1 MVEVINLNSLKEG
14 VVAEIVEVEEA
25 LFHLLGI
32 TKGMSVIV
40 LQKTVDWLIQVGYD
54 QLVLKE
60 DVVSK
65 IKVKTV
71 TI

>member
-1 MVEVINLNSLKEG
+1 MVEVMNLNRLKEG
-14 VVAEIVEVEEA
+14 VVAEIVEAEET

-40 LQKTVDWLIQVGYD
+40 LQKTVDWLIQVGSD
-54 QLVLKE
+54 QLFLKE

-71 TI
+71 NV

>member
-1 MVEVINLNSLKEG
+1 MVEIINLSKLKEG
-14 VVAEIVEVEEA
+14 VVAEIVEAEEA

-54 QLVLKE
+54 QLVLNE

-71 TI
+71 NI

>member
-1 MVEVINLNSLKEG
+1 MVEVIDLSRLKEG
-14 VVAEIVEVEEA
+14 VVAEIVESEET

-40 LQKTVDWLIQVGYD
+40 LQKTVDWLVQVGYD
-54 QLVLKE
+54 QLLLNE
-60 DVVSK
+60 DTVKK

-71 TI
+71 NI

>member
-1 MVEVINLNSLKEG
+1 MVEVINLNRLKEG
-14 VVAEIVEVEEA
+14 VVAEIVEAEEA

-54 QLVLKE
+54 QLLLKE

-71 TI
+71 NI

>member
-1 MVEVINLNSLKEG
+1 MVEVMNLDRLKEG
-14 VVAEIVEVEEA
+14 VVAEIVEAEDA

-54 QLVLKE
+54 QLTLKE

-71 TI
+71 NI

>member
-1 MVEVINLNSLKEG
+1 MAEVMNLNRLKEG
-14 VVAEIVEVEEA
+14 VVAEIVEAEEA
-25 LFHLLGI
+25 LFNLLGI

-60 DVVSK
+60 DDVRK

-71 TI
+71 NI

>member
-1 MVEVINLNSLKEG
+1 MVEIINLSKLKEG
-14 VVAEIVEVEEA
+14 VVAEIVEAEEA

-60 DVVSK
+60 EVVSK

-71 TI
+71 NI

>member
-1 MVEVINLNSLKEG
+1 MVEVMDLSRLKEG
-14 VVAEIVEVEEA
+14 VIAEVVEAEET
-25 LFHLLGI
+25 LFQVLGI

-40 LQKTVDWLIQVGYD
+40 LQKTVDWLVQVGYD
-54 QLVLKE
+54 QLELKE
-60 DVVSK
+60 DVVKK

>member
-1 MVEVINLNSLKEG
+1 MVEVMNLNRLKEG
-14 VVAEIVEVEEA
+14 VVAEIVEAEEA

-54 QLVLKE
+54 QLLLKE

-71 TI
+71 NI